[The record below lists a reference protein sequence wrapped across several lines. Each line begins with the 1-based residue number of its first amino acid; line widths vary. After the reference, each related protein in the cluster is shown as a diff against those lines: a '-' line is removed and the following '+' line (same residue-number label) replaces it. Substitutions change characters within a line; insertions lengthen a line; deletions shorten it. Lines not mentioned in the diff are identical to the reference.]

1 MKKFIFD
8 VDGTLTESRKQM
20 DISFMSEF
28 IIFCCKFDTYLV
40 TGSDRDK
47 TVEQVGLDVYN
58 RAKRVFNCSGADIY
72 EKDFNIYKSDWK
84 LPDEVK
90 RFFQDELDYSQFP
103 LKNSQNNGFLVV
115 HLRMTGYFKF
125 IENSTHPCKHTRIR
139 FFDKNNNELRYVDVR
154 SFGHM
159 WWINKG
165 LSLNKI
171 IKGLGSLGPEPFS
184 KDFDAN
190 YLKKVI
196 SKRTKSIKAILLDQ
210 TIVAGIGNIYA
221 DESLYSAGISPIRE
235 AQTIKKNELIKLKE
249 SIVTVLKK
257 SIGSGGTTFSDFRD
271 LEGENGNFGLQTNVY
286 RRTGKEC
293 RKCGNL
299 IERQKITGRST
310 HWCPKC
316 QK

>member
-1 MKKFIFD
+1 MPELPEVETVRRGLEQKLDNFIVKKVEVCRDSTVAFP
-8 VDGTLTESRKQM
+8 TNKK
-20 DISFMSEF
+20 EF
-28 IIFCCKFDTYLV
+28 INGLQNSLLCKWDRRGKYLIAELKKIENENIEFNEKK
-40 TGSDRDK
+40 TLIHNGS
-47 TVEQVGLDVYN
+47 
-58 RAKRVFNCSGADIY
+58 
-72 EKDFNIYKSDWK
+72 
-84 LPDEVK
+84 
-90 RFFQDELDYSQFP
+90 
-103 LKNSQNNGFLVV
+103 LVV

-125 IENSTHPCKHTRIR
+125 INKSAPPCKHTRIR
-139 FFDKNNNELRYVDVR
+139 FFDKNNNELRYIDVR
-154 SFGHM
+154 SFGKM
-159 WWINKG
+159 WWIKQG
-165 LSLNKI
+165 LSPNKI

-184 KDFDAN
+184 KEFDAK

-221 DESLYSAGISPIRE
+221 DESLYSAGISPFRE
-235 AQTIKKNELIKLKE
+235 ARTIKKNELIKLKE
-249 SIVTVLKK
+249 SIVTILKK

-299 IERQKITGRST
+299 IEREKITGRST

>member
-1 MKKFIFD
+1 MPELPEVETVRRGLEKKLNNFIIKKVEVCRDSTVAFPIKK
-8 VDGTLTESRKQM
+8 E
-20 DISFMSEF
+20 EF
-28 IIFCCKFDTYLV
+28 IK
-40 TGSDRDK
+40 
-47 TVEQVGLDVYN
+47 GLLD
-58 RAKRVFNCSGADIY
+58 SL
-72 EKDFNIYKSDWK
+72 IYKWDRRGK
-84 LPDEVK
+84 YLIA
-90 RFFQDELDYSQFP
+90 ELKKIGNENIQINEKIT
-103 LKNSQNNGFLVV
+103 LKHNGFLVV

-125 IENSTHPCKHTRIR
+125 INNSDPPCKHTRIR
-139 FFDKNNNELRYVDVR
+139 FFDNNNNELRYIDVR
-154 SFGHM
+154 SFGQM
-159 WWINKG
+159 WWIKQE
-165 LSLNKI
+165 LSPNKI

-184 KDFDAN
+184 KDFDTK
-190 YLKKVI
+190 YLKRVI

-221 DESLYSAGISPIRE
+221 DESLYTAGISPFRE
-235 AQTIKKNELIKLKE
+235 ARTIKKNELIKLKE
-249 SIVTVLKK
+249 SIVTVLEK

-310 HWCPKC
+310 HWCPRC

>member
-1 MKKFIFD
+1 MPDLPEVETVRRGLEQKLNNFIIKKVEVCRDSTVAFPIKK
-8 VDGTLTESRKQM
+8 E
-20 DISFMSEF
+20 EF
-28 IIFCCKFDTYLV
+28 IK
-40 TGSDRDK
+40 
-47 TVEQVGLDVYN
+47 GLLN
-58 RAKRVFNCSGADIY
+58 SL
-72 EKDFNIYKSDWK
+72 IYKWDRRGK
-84 LPDEVK
+84 YLIAQLKEV
-90 RFFQDELDYSQFP
+90 QNENAQL
-103 LKNSQNNGFLVV
+103 LLENSKNNGFLVV

-125 IENSTHPCKHTRIR
+125 IENPTKPCKHTRIR
-139 FFDKNNNELRYVDVR
+139 IFDKKNNELRYIDVR
-154 SFGHM
+154 SFGQM
-159 WWINKG
+159 WWINKD
-165 LSLNKI
+165 LSFNKI

-190 YLKKVI
+190 YLKQVI
-196 SKRTKSIKAILLDQ
+196 SKRTKPIKAILLDQ

-221 DESLYSAGISPIRE
+221 DESLYSAGISPFRE
-235 AQTIKKNELIKLKE
+235 ARTIKKNELIKLKE

>member
-1 MKKFIFD
+1 MPELPEVETVRRGLEQK
-8 VDGTLTESRKQM
+8 LNN
-20 DISFMSEF
+20 F
-28 IIFCCKFDTYLV
+28 IIKKVEVC
-40 TGSDRDK
+40 RDS
-47 TVEQVGLDVYN
+47 TVAFPKNKEEFTKGLLN
-58 RAKRVFNCSGADIY
+58 SL
-72 EKDFNIYKSDWK
+72 IYKWDRRGK
-84 LPDEVK
+84 YLIAQLKKVANENNK
-90 RFFQDELDYSQFP
+90 FP

-154 SFGHM
+154 SFGQM

-165 LSLNKI
+165 QSPNKI

-184 KDFDAN
+184 IEFDAN

-221 DESLYSAGISPIRE
+221 DESLYSAGISPFRE
-235 AQTIKKNELIKLKE
+235 ARTIKKNELIKLRQ
-249 SIVTVLKK
+249 SIITVLKK

>member
-1 MKKFIFD
+1 LPELPEVETVRRGLEQK
-8 VDGTLTESRKQM
+8 LNN
-20 DISFMSEF
+20 F
-28 IIFCCKFDTYLV
+28 IIKKVEVCRDSTVAFPPQKEVFINGLHNSLFHKWNRRGKYLIAELKKIENENIQFNEKITCKY
-40 TGSDRDK
+40 
-47 TVEQVGLDVYN
+47 
-58 RAKRVFNCSGADIY
+58 
-72 EKDFNIYKSDWK
+72 
-84 LPDEVK
+84 
-90 RFFQDELDYSQFP
+90 
-103 LKNSQNNGFLVV
+103 NGFLVV

-125 IENSTHPCKHTRIR
+125 INKPTPPCKHTRIR
-139 FFDKNNNELRYVDVR
+139 FLDKNNNELRYIDVR
-154 SFGHM
+154 SFGQM
-159 WWINKG
+159 WWIKQG
-165 LSLNKI
+165 LTPNKI

-184 KDFDAN
+184 KDFDTK

-221 DESLYSAGISPIRE
+221 DESLYSAGISPFRE
-235 AQTIKKNELIKLKE
+235 AKTIKKNELVKLKK

>member
-1 MKKFIFD
+1 MPELPEVETVRRGLEQKLNNYIINKVKVCRDSTVAFP
-8 VDGTLTESRKQM
+8 TNKE
-20 DISFMSEF
+20 EF
-28 IIFCCKFDTYLV
+28 IQGLRNSLLYKWDRRGKYLIAQL
-40 TGSDRDK
+40 K
-47 TVEQVGLDVYN
+47 KIEN
-58 RAKRVFNCSGADIY
+58 
-72 EKDFNIYKSDWK
+72 ENIQYPQKKS
-84 LPDEVK
+84 
-90 RFFQDELDYSQFP
+90 ST
-103 LKNSQNNGFLVV
+103 NNGFLIV

-125 IENSTHPCKHTRIR
+125 IKNSTPPCKHTRIR
-139 FFDKNNNELRYVDVR
+139 FFDKNNNELRYIDVR
-154 SFGHM
+154 SFGQM
-159 WWINKG
+159 WWIKQE
-165 LSLNKI
+165 LSPNRI

-184 KDFDAN
+184 KEFN
-190 YLKKVI
+190 TKYLKKVI

-221 DESLYSAGISPIRE
+221 DESLYSAGISPFRE
-235 AQTIKKNELIKLKE
+235 AHTIKKNELIKLKE
-249 SIVTVLKK
+249 SIKTVLKK

>member
-1 MKKFIFD
+1 MPELPEVETVRRGLEQKLNNFIVKKVEVFRDSTVAFPPNK
-8 VDGTLTESRKQM
+8 E
-20 DISFMSEF
+20 EF
-28 IIFCCKFDTYLV
+28 I
-40 TGSDRDK
+40 G
-47 TVEQVGLDVYN
+47 G
-58 RAKRVFNCSGADIY
+58 
-72 EKDFNIYKSDWK
+72 
-84 LPDEVK
+84 
-90 RFFQDELDYSQFP
+90 
-103 LKNSQNNGFLVV
+103 LKNSLFFKWNRRGKYLIAELKKIENENIQINEERTLKHNGFLVV

-125 IENSTHPCKHTRIR
+125 INNSTPPCKHTRIR
-139 FFDKNNNELRYVDVR
+139 FLDKNNNELRYIDVR
-154 SFGHM
+154 SFGQM
-159 WWINKG
+159 WWIKEG
-165 LSLNKI
+165 LYPNKI

-184 KDFDAN
+184 KDFDTK

-221 DESLYSAGISPIRE
+221 DESLYSAGISPFRE
-235 AQTIKKNELIKLKE
+235 ARTIKKNELIKLKE

>member
-1 MKKFIFD
+1 MPELPEVETVRRGLEQK
-8 VDGTLTESRKQM
+8 LNN
-20 DISFMSEF
+20 F
-28 IIFCCKFDTYLV
+28 IIKKVEVC
-40 TGSDRDK
+40 RDS
-47 TVEQVGLDVYN
+47 TV
-58 RAKRVFNCSGADIY
+58 AFPT
-72 EKDFNIYKSDWK
+72 EKDVFIKG
-84 LPDEVK
+84 
-90 RFFQDELDYSQFP
+90 
-103 LKNSQNNGFLVV
+103 LKNSLLNKWDRRGKYLIAQLKKFESKDIQFPFGKPSKNNGYLIV

-125 IENSTHPCKHTRIR
+125 IDSSTQPCKHTRIR
-139 FFDKNNNELRYVDVR
+139 LFDNKNNELRYIDVR
-154 SFGHM
+154 SFGQM
-159 WWINKG
+159 WWIKEG
-165 LSLNKI
+165 LSPYTI

-184 KDFDAN
+184 KEFDAT

-196 SKRTKSIKAILLDQ
+196 SKRTKSIKAVLLDQ

-221 DESLYSAGISPIRE
+221 DESLYSAGISPFRE
-235 AQTIKKNELIKLKE
+235 ARTIKKNELIKLKE

-293 RKCGNL
+293 HKCGNL